1 MHSWFEEAGLGKVV
15 YFIHPGET
23 LPEIKKGYKHVSQFA
38 YPENGMFKNVSL
50 VCKTDWPEFLIQ
62 NGIKKILVTIS
73 DPHSRWVE
81 IEKANAFGLE
91 LVNAIYPTSL
101 LLSDSIIG
109 KNVIIHPKSI
119 IGYRAEL
126 EDGVI
131 VNIGTQ
137 IDHHCKIE
145 KAVTIDPGVVL
156 AGNVL
161 IENFCVLHTG
171 SIINRIKVGFNSI
184 IGAGAVVIRDVE
196 PNSKIV
202 GVPGK
207 EINKRRP

>member
-1 MHSWFEEAGLGKVV
+1 
-15 YFIHPGET
+15 
-23 LPEIKKGYKHVSQFA
+23 
-38 YPENGMFKNVSL
+38 MFKNVSL

-62 NGIKKILVTIS
+62 NGIKKLLVTIS

-109 KNVIIHPKSI
+109 KIVIIHPKSI